1 MIITINS
8 ETNAP
13 FLTSE
18 PSITPGRI
26 LNIMVE
32 IEIGIGIRLEKHHHY
47 IGTLSVPWYRIGR
60 IVEIAQYLLWRK
72 SVISIHVSEYVY
84 FAFCTISN
92 SESFPK
98 LESNS
103 L

>member
-26 LNIMVE
+26 LNFGV
-32 IEIGIGIRLEKHHHY
+32 EIGIRIRLEIHH
-47 IGTLSVPWYRIGR
+47 S
-60 IVEIAQYLLWRK
+60 
-72 SVISIHVSEYVY
+72 
-84 FAFCTISN
+84 
-92 SESFPK
+92 
-98 LESNS
+98 
-103 L
+103 

>member
-26 LNIMVE
+26 LNIVAE
-32 IEIGIGIRLEKHHHY
+32 IEIGIRIRIRIRLEIHHY
-47 IGTLSVPWYRIGR
+47 IRVTWYR
-60 IVEIAQYLLWRK
+60 
-72 SVISIHVSEYVY
+72 
-84 FAFCTISN
+84 
-92 SESFPK
+92 
-98 LESNS
+98 
-103 L
+103 

>member
-26 LNIMVE
+26 LNIVTE
-32 IEIGIGIRLEKHHHY
+32 IEIGIGIRLEIHLY
-47 IGTLSVPWYRIGR
+47 IVLRGIGR
-60 IVEIAQYLLWRK
+60 IVG
-72 SVISIHVSEYVY
+72 
-84 FAFCTISN
+84 
-92 SESFPK
+92 
-98 LESNS
+98 
-103 L
+103 